1 MIPRRLRRPQP
12 PAVVLTATYPLDPTT
27 ARHTLVALRR
37 HGIRAVIIDGL
48 TQDDRPTAWD
58 LTQPE
63 PGTPERWNG
72 LTQPTPIPLSPD
84 CAAAKH
90 QACNGDSFADDHL
103 TPCPCPCHWQ
113 TTP

>member
-12 PAVVLTATYPLDPTT
+12 PAVVLTATYPLDLTT

-48 TQDDRPTAWD
+48 TQDDDRPTEWD
-58 LTQPE
+58 LTP
-63 PGTPERWNG
+63 
-72 LTQPTPIPLSPD
+72 PIHVVPKSPD
-84 CAAAKH
+84 CAVGKH
-90 QACNGDSFADDHL
+90 QACNGDSFADDRL
-103 TPCPCPCHWQ
+103 TPCPCACHWQ